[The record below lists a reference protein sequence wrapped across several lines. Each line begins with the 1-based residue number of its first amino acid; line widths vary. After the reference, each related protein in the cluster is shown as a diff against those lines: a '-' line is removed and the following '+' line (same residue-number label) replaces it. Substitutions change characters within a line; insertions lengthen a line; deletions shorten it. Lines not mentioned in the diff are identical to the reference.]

1 MITIMKNKIK
11 TINILKVL
19 NILLY
24 IFYIFSVGFFIV
36 KYKYN
41 YSLICAGCIIGTYL
55 LRVGNKKYG
64 YLFNDLLII
73 MIDLFIMFSLAL
85 GTSYGLYKINHYDDF
100 LHIWSGF
107 IASTV
112 AFVVINVF
120 TEQEDRKNLKKAF
133 LFIFIFMFSMAV
145 ASLWEILEFTIDQI
159 WAINCQAGGLNDTM
173 IDMIDGLVGTTIITP
188 FLIRKL

>member
-1 MITIMKNKIK
+1 MITIMKNKMK
-11 TINILKVL
+11 TINILKAL

>member
-1 MITIMKNKIK
+1 MITIMKNKMK
-11 TINILKVL
+11 TIDILKAL

-100 LHIWSGF
+100 LLIWSGF
-107 IASTV
+107 IASSV

>member
-1 MITIMKNKIK
+1 MITIMKNKMK
-11 TINILKVL
+11 TIDILKAL

>member
-1 MITIMKNKIK
+1 MIDIMKNKMK
-11 TINILKVL
+11 KINILKIL

-24 IFYIFSVGFFIV
+24 IFYMFSVGFFIV
-36 KYKYN
+36 KGKYN
-41 YSLICAGCIIGTYL
+41 YSLICTGCIIGTFF
-55 LRVGNKKYG
+55 LRLGNKKYG

-73 MIDLFIMFSLAL
+73 ILDLFIMFSLVL

-107 IASTV
+107 IASAV
-112 AFVVINVF
+112 AFVIINVF
-120 TEQEDRKNLKKAF
+120 TEKEDRKYLKKAF

-159 WAINCQAGGLNDTM
+159 WAINCQAGGLNDSM
-173 IDMIDGLVGTTIITP
+173 IDMIDSLIGTIIIIP
-188 FLIRKL
+188 FLIRRL